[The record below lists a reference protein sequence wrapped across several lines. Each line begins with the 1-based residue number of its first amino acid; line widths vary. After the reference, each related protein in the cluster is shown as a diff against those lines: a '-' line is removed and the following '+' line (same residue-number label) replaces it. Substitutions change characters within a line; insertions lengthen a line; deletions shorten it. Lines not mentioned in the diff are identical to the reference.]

1 MTKTRT
7 PIEIAAALLS
17 DGEVVAI
24 PTETVYGLAG
34 NMYNENAVAKIY
46 ELKKRPKQNPLI
58 VHVADINS
66 AIPLIEDF
74 PTKLLALAEKFMP
87 GPLTLLLNKSGL
99 VPNSVT
105 AGSNRVAIR
114 VPAHPLTAELLKIIN
129 IPLVAPSA
137 NPYTRISPT
146 KVKHV
151 EAYFGSALKFI
162 LDGGDCTIG
171 LESTIVGMENNQPII
186 YRQGVISK
194 QEIETII
201 GPVGSYTTEK
211 SEMPT
216 PGLAPKHYAPLTA
229 TTLIERDKIEK
240 VFETG
245 MAVLVFQE
253 AISSI
258 PTEVQYILSENGS
271 LAEAAQN
278 LYGLLHELDNKGF
291 KNIICE
297 MLPDIGPGSAIND
310 RLKRASHK
318 PAIKN

>member
-151 EAYFGSALKFI
+151 EAYFGNTIPYI
-162 LDGGDCTIG
+162 LDGGPCQVG
-171 LESTIVGMENNQPII
+171 LESTIVGMEEDEIII
-186 YRQGVISK
+186 YRKGVIGK
-194 QEIETII
+194 EDLEKMV
-201 GPVGSYTTEK
+201 GPVKYYHS
-211 SEMPT
+211 SSSQLPT
-216 PGLAPKHYAPLTA
+216 PGLAPRHYAPA
-229 TTLIERDKIEK
+229 TETLLCERDFIKTMYDS
-240 VFETG
+240 ETI
-245 MAVLVFQE
+245 VLVFST
-253 AISSI
+253 AIPSI
-258 PTEVQYILSENGS
+258 ELESQFVLSESGS
-271 LAEAAQN
+271 LAEAAKN
-278 LYGLLHELDNKGF
+278 LYQLLHTLDEKGF
-291 KNIICE
+291 KKIICE
-297 MLPDIGPGSAIND
+297 QFPEIGIGVAIND
-310 RLKRASHK
+310 RLRRASTRH
-318 PAIKN
+318 NQ